1 MSTYIE
7 ALTAGDAHMGDIATD
22 SEFLKGDLQEIAA
35 DRNQFVRERLLES
48 VHGDES
54 ALSDPDGRTLEYGVA
69 LVSAYNRKL
78 RHLEGRQTNS
88 TYNEIVFRDR
98 TGEVVADDNLFARIE
113 QDRHRYMHDRLEAG
127 FGSNYDF
134 HDKDVDKAAKGFG
147 KMYYHRLWQ
156 LSAVETDE
164 PEPDNLIDL
173 SQRKDDERAQ
183 SMSRHPAI
191 AGMPTAN
198 EKPKL
203 VTVDAQQEGEQ

>member
-7 ALTAGDAHMGDIATD
+7 ALSTGDAHMGDIATD
-22 SEFLKGDLQEIAA
+22 SEFLESDLQEIAA
-35 DRNQFVRERLLES
+35 DRDLFVRERLLES

-54 ALSDPDGRTLEYGVA
+54 AVSDPSGRTLEYGVA

-78 RHLEGRQTNS
+78 RHLEGRQTNT
-88 TYNEIVFRDR
+88 TYDEVVFRDR
-98 TGEVVADDNLFARIE
+98 AGDIIPDDNLYVSIE

-134 HDKDVDKAAKGFG
+134 HDKDVDRAAKGFG
-147 KMYYHRLWQ
+147 KMYYHRLGQ
-156 LSAVETDE
+156 LAAVETDE
-164 PEPDNLIDL
+164 PEPDNLIDITA
-173 SQRKDDERAQ
+173 RKNDERTQ

-191 AGMPTAN
+191 AGMPTMN
-198 EKPKL
+198 EKLKL